1 MTILREMFMELL
13 LAFNPFPC
21 NRKIRARNP
30 GRKAPSSSPPT
41 GPSARSAITTKK
53 SGQFG
58 AVRTSSEPGMNGT
71 EGKRRFP
78 QSAPPLP
85 HAKISRCNMT
95 FSMHIYPYHRPR
107 LLCNL

>member
-21 NRKIRARNP
+21 NRKIRARSP

-78 QSAPPLP
+78 QSGPP
-85 HAKISRCNMT
+85 
-95 FSMHIYPYHRPR
+95 YPMPIFPGAI
-107 LLCNL
+107 